1 MKECP
6 FKYEDEETGLYYNR
20 FRFYDSSTGTYLSQ
34 DPIGLAGG
42 TRLYGYVENPTTWID
57 PLGWHGNSLDN
68 IADSDLY
75 HIVINGK
82 TFKHGIANATP
93 ERITKTD
100 ISIVRPNGDI
110 TIIPAGTPTRLKDQL
125 RKAYSNYD
133 DVSFSTERH
142 NGISTEK
149 MKEIETSEIQA
160 HVDSTGKVP
169 SGNKAHAHIGE
180 VANDFKGVHDLKKDT
195 KMKNNK
201 AKNKIGGL

>member
-1 MKECP
+1 MNYPIQMHDEQGEKTWDCTLGVYGEIAIFQGSSLKDCP

-110 TIIPAGTPTRLKDQL
+110 TIIPAGTPVRLKDQI
-125 RKAYSNYD
+125 RKGAKHSN
-133 DVSFSTERH
+133 VGFEILHKEKTST
-142 NGISTEK
+142 K
-149 MKEIETSEIQA
+149 
-160 HVDSTGKVP
+160 
-169 SGNKAHAHIGE
+169 
-180 VANDFKGVHDLKKDT
+180 
-195 KMKNNK
+195 
-201 AKNKIGGL
+201 KNKTKRN